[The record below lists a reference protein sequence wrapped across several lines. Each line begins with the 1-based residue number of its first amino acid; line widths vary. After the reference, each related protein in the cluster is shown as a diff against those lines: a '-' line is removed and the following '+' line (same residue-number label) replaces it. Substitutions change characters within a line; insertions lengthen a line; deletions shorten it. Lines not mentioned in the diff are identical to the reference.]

1 MGQQEGKILSSG
13 RKTAHGGPLIEVQ
26 EARVSE
32 EGIEGNVHQRAERRI
47 TFLSKEQ
54 WAEVEQ
60 ELDTLLP
67 WTTRR
72 ANILVEGLD
81 LVATL
86 GKSLQLGDVRIHING
101 ETERGG
107 QMEAAH
113 AGLRAVVKPACRGG
127 VCGHV
132 VQAGPLGVC
141 GASRWAGGCDAG
153 HGNAGESAA
162 WSRDIPRFVGVA
174 VAEMIVRTAGKT
186 VLSRPAGAV
195 SSSPVL
201 LVATKRLS
209 EEGVEVRKRP
219 L

>member
-1 MGQQEGKILSSG
+1 MGQQEGKIVSIAL
-13 RKTAHGGPLIEVQ
+13 KTAHGAPLIEVQ

-101 ETERGG
+101 ETEPCG

-113 AGLRAVVKPACRGG
+113 AGLRDVMKPDCRGG
-127 VCGHV
+127 VYGNV
-132 VQAGPLGVC
+132 VQPGPIRVGDTIRVVE
-141 GASRWAGGCDAG
+141 
-153 HGNAGESAA
+153 ESN
-162 WSRDIPRFVGVA
+162 STN
-174 VAEMIVRTAGKT
+174 E
-186 VLSRPAGAV
+186 
-195 SSSPVL
+195 
-201 LVATKRLS
+201 
-209 EEGVEVRKRP
+209 
-219 L
+219 